1 MHDLYAKVSHR
12 RSVLVTALMC
22 LIAVSGFIGIS
33 RSRAWTQERAPRVQ
47 EEAQQVNVDAGQDDG
62 IQTQDEASRQFVVN
76 LTNNGSI
83 TAFNTAL
90 TENFN
95 TLATTP
101 ENTDVTWTDNS
112 TIPGWYSTR
121 TAYRPGTGSSN
132 TGAMYAFGSTS
143 SSDRALGSVC
153 SGSTGTIYYAARFIN
168 NTGSAIQ
175 ALNVS
180 YTGEQWRNGGNTTQ
194 HALTF
199 EYQVAPA
206 GTITD
211 ANTPSS
217 GWTGVSA
224 LTFTGPI
231 ATATAAALDGNNS
244 ANRVTGIS
252 SMITLNVP
260 NGQEVWLR
268 WVDVDNSGSDHGLA
282 VDDLSVTAVPP
293 VILPVPTCPSSPIT
307 VATGASATAPLSCS
321 DGDGVVTSVMIQS
334 VTPSNPGTFSITGF
348 TPAGSTG
355 GTATGTFNVGNT
367 TPAGNYTVT
376 LRWSNNDATPQT
388 ADCTFMVSVFQ
399 FTAINAI
406 QGTGNTSPVVGQ
418 SVTTEGI
425 VTGLRFNNG
434 FFLQTE
440 DALID
445 GDSNTSE
452 GIFVF
457 TSSAPPVAAAV
468 GNKVRVTGTVTEF
481 IPSADPFQLSVTQLT
496 SPTVVQLS
504 TGNPLPTPIAISS
517 INGAGPVDQLEKY
530 ESMRVTFASLK
541 VCAPTAGSLTES
553 SATSSTV
560 GSNNTGVFAAVIN
573 DGTPR
578 PFREPGIEDPEPAP
592 PGFTIPPLPRWD
604 GNQERIRV
612 DSEGQTGAL
621 PPIEVCTGA
630 IVSNLTGPLYYDFR
644 AYTLLPDPGARTI
657 TNNNC
662 AAIPVPTPGPTE
674 LTIGSAN
681 LQRFFNDVDDDES
694 ADPTGPIAE
703 PVLTTTA
710 YQGRLNKL
718 SLMVRNVMRSPDIIG
733 FQEVENIE
741 VLTDI
746 ANKINADL
754 DQPGLYSAFLEE
766 GNDVGGIDV
775 GFLVNKNKIE
785 ILNVTQEGL
794 DEVLVNPD
802 TTTDPLNDRP
812 SLVLEARL
820 KATNYKI
827 TVINN
832 HLRSLNGINSTAAG
846 PNGWPTGGERVRAK
860 RKAQAEYTANLVQ
873 ARIDANPSER
883 IILIGDFNAFQFNDG
898 FVDTIGT
905 IKGTPTPATM
915 VTASSPDLVNPD
927 LTNLIDFEDPAERYS
942 FVFGGHAQT
951 LDHALVTPNL
961 LTDFVRINHGRNNS
975 DFPEGPTYRNDFNR
989 SERLSDHDPLVVAF
1003 DASSVQNALLYVA
1016 DTSNNRIQKFD
1027 GTAWSVVGA
1036 GGTGALIGQFRLPE
1050 AVAASPDGQA
1060 LYVADTGNNRIQ
1072 YSLDG
1077 GVTWMLF
1084 AGFGTSLNQVKGPQG
1099 LVLDTQGNLY
1109 VSDTLNNRILRFNG
1123 GVPGTG
1129 VPLTATNFVSS
1140 PRGLAIDK
1148 DFNLFVTDHN
1158 NSRILKLATANA
1170 TPTVSTLASVGSGLN
1185 QVRNPEGVALDD
1197 AGNVFVADKGNN
1209 RILQFVGGV
1218 PGPALV
1224 MASIGSS
1231 FGQVR
1236 APEGV
1241 TITGFNGGPLNG
1253 VALVVS
1259 DTANNRI
1266 VGTVDGVT
1274 WVKVGDPFGGV
1285 GTQVGLFRSPSKIK

>member
-1 MHDLYAKVSHR
+1 MLYNGSGG
-12 RSVLVTALMC
+12 VTYDTDALTGM
-22 LIAVSGFIGIS
+22 IPNQSNGFGTISLSYPTNGI
-33 RSRAWTQERAPRVQ
+33 QNGPP
-47 EEAQQVNVDAGQDDG
+47 DG
-62 IQTQDEASRQFVVN
+62 IALVNPSSVVVQF
-76 LTNNGSI
+76 LSYEGSFTATNGPANGMTSVDIGVSENGSE
-83 TAFNTAL
+83 AVGMSL
-90 TENFN
+90 Q
-95 TLATTP
+95 LM
-101 ENTDVTWTDNS
+101 
-112 TIPGWYSTR
+112 
-121 TAYRPGTGSSN
+121 GTG
-132 TGAMYAFGSTS
+132 
-143 SSDRALGSVC
+143 VC
-153 SGSTGTIYYAARFIN
+153 YESFTW
-168 NTGSAIQ
+168 
-175 ALNVS
+175 VS
-180 YTGEQWRNGGNTTQ
+180 
-194 HALTF
+194 
-199 EYQVAPA
+199 P
-206 GTITD
+206 
-211 ANTPSS
+211 
-217 GWTGVSA
+217 
-224 LTFTGPI
+224 
-231 ATATAAALDGNNS
+231 ATATPGAVNNS
-244 ANRVTGIS
+244 QTFGC
-252 SMITLNVP
+252 
-260 NGQEVWLR
+260 G
-268 WVDVDNSGSDHGLA
+268 A
-282 VDDLSVTAVPP
+282 VNAP
-293 VILPVPTCPSSPIT
+293 IVPTCPTTVSADFGVGTTAMVSATDSDSIVNGASITSTPVPGITLGSIVAAGTDGGTLTAVLTVSAATAAGTYPVTITYTNNESQMATCNIT
-307 VATGASATAPLSCS
+307 VT
-321 DGDGVVTSVMIQS
+321 VVQVIPIHMIQG
-334 VTPSNPGTFSITGF
+334 P
-348 TPAGSTG
+348 
-355 GTATGTFNVGNT
+355 
-367 TPAGNYTVT
+367 
-376 LRWSNNDATPQT
+376 
-388 ADCTFMVSVFQ
+388 
-399 FTAINAI
+399 
-406 QGTGNTSPVVGQ
+406 GNTSPLTG

-425 VTGLRFNNG
+425 VTAIRFNNG

-440 DALID
+440 DAFID
-445 GDSNTSE
+445 ADPDTSQ

-457 TSSAPPVAAAV
+457 TNTAPPGTAAV

-481 IPSADPFQLSVTQLT
+481 TPSADPFQLSVTQLT
-496 SPTVVQLS
+496 SPMVMQLS

-541 VCAPTAGSLTES
+541 VCAPTAGFLTES
-553 SATSSTV
+553 NATSSTV
-560 GSNNTGVFAAVIN
+560 GSSNTGVFAAVIN

-612 DSEGQTGAL
+612 DSEGQMGAL

-657 TNNNC
+657 TNNDC
-662 AAIPVPTPGPTE
+662 AAIPVPIPGPNE

-681 LQRFFNDVDDDES
+681 LQRFFNDVADDES
-694 ADPTGPIAE
+694 GDPTGEIDE
-703 PVLTTTA
+703 PVLTMTA

-718 SLMVRNVMRSPDIIG
+718 SLMVRNVMNSPDIIG

-746 ANKINADL
+746 ANKINSDL

-775 GFLVNKNKIE
+775 GFLVNKSKIE

-812 SLVLEARL
+812 SLVLEARV

-873 ARIDANPSER
+873 ARIDANPGER
-883 IILIGDFNAFQFNDG
+883 IILVGDFNAFQFNDG
-898 FVDTIGT
+898 FVDSIGT
-905 IKGTPTPATM
+905 IKGTPTPASM

-961 LTDFVRINHGRNNS
+961 LDDFVRINHGRNNS
-975 DFPEGPTYRNDFNR
+975 DFPEGPTFRNDFNR

-1027 GTAWSVVGA
+1027 GTTWSVVGT
-1036 GGTGALIGQFRLPE
+1036 GGTGSLIGQFRLPE

-1099 LVLDTQGNLY
+1099 LVLDTLGNLY

-1158 NSRILKLATANA
+1158 NSRILKLTGADA
-1170 TPTVSTLASVGSGLN
+1170 TPTVSTLASVGSGLS

-1231 FGQVR
+1231 LGQVR

-1241 TITGFNGGPLNG
+1241 TIAGFNGGPLNG
-1253 VALVVS
+1253 IALVVS

-1266 VGTVDGVT
+1266 VATVDGVT
-1274 WVKVGDPFGGV
+1274 WAKVGDPFGGV
-1285 GTQVGLFRSPSKIK
+1285 GTQIGLFRSPSKIK

>member
-1 MHDLYAKVSHR
+1 MTLTQLRLDER
-12 RSVLVTALMC
+12 RSGTGIRTWSVRSSLDAFATDL
-22 LIAVSGFIGIS
+22 AVF
-33 RSRAWTQERAPRVQ
+33 
-47 EEAQQVNVDAGQDDG
+47 NVPDDTNTRTD
-62 IQTQDEASRQFVVN
+62 QTINLGAAFMNLTSSVEFRIYGYLAEAS
-76 LTNNGSI
+76 GG
-83 TAFNTAL
+83 
-90 TENFN
+90 
-95 TLATTP
+95 
-101 ENTDVTWTDNS
+101 TWRVDN
-112 TIPGWYSTR
+112 IDID
-121 TAYRPGTGSSN
+121 
-132 TGAMYAFGSTS
+132 GSTC
-143 SSDRALGSVC
+143 G
-153 SGSTGTIYYAARFIN
+153 GG
-168 NTGSAIQ
+168 
-175 ALNVS
+175 
-180 YTGEQWRNGGNTTQ
+180 GGN
-194 HALTF
+194 
-199 EYQVAPA
+199 
-206 GTITD
+206 
-211 ANTPSS
+211 
-217 GWTGVSA
+217 
-224 LTFTGPI
+224 
-231 ATATAAALDGNNS
+231 AA
-244 ANRVTGIS
+244 I
-252 SMITLNVP
+252 
-260 NGQEVWLR
+260 
-268 WVDVDNSGSDHGLA
+268 
-282 VDDLSVTAVPP
+282 
-293 VILPVPTCPSSPIT
+293 VPTCPASLNVDFGVGGTAMVS
-307 VATGASATAPLSCS
+307 ATDTDSIVNGASITSTPVAGITLGSIVAAGTDGGTLTAVLNVSGATAP
-321 DGDGVVTSVMIQS
+321 
-334 VTPSNPGTFSITGF
+334 
-348 TPAGSTG
+348 
-355 GTATGTFNVGNT
+355 
-367 TPAGNYTVT
+367 GNYTVT
-376 LRWSNNDATPQT
+376 ITYTNNESQMATCNI
-388 ADCTFMVSVFQ
+388 AVSVLQ
-399 FTAINAI
+399 IVPINMI
-406 QGTGNTSPVVGQ
+406 QGSGNTSPLVGQ
-418 SVTTEGI
+418 SVTTDGI
-425 VTGLRFNNG
+425 VTAIRFNNG
-434 FFLQTE
+434 FFVQTE

-457 TSSAPPVAAAV
+457 TSSAPPVAATV

-481 IPSADPFQLSVTQLT
+481 TPAADPFQLSVTQLT
-496 SPTVVQLS
+496 SPMVMQLS
-504 TGNPLPTPIAISS
+504 TGNPLPAAISITS

-541 VCAPTAGSLTES
+541 VCAPTAGFLTES

-578 PFREPGIEDPEPAP
+578 PFREEGIEAPEPAP

-662 AAIPVPTPGPTE
+662 AAIPVPTPAPTE

-785 ILNVTQEGL
+785 ILNVIQEGL
-794 DEVLVNPD
+794 DEVLINPD

-812 SLVLEARL
+812 SLVLEARV

-873 ARIDANPSER
+873 ARIDNNPNER
-883 IILIGDFNAFQFNDG
+883 IVLVGDFNAFQFNDG

-905 IKGTPTPATM
+905 IKGTPTPASM

-951 LDHALVTPNL
+951 LDHALVTPSL

-975 DFPEGPTYRNDFNR
+975 DFPEGPTFRNDFNR

-1016 DTSNNRIQKFD
+1016 DTANNRIQKFD
-1027 GTAWSVVGA
+1027 GTAWSVVGT
-1036 GGTGALIGQFRLPE
+1036 GGTGSLIGQFRLPE

-1084 AGFGTSLNQVKGPQG
+1084 AGFGTSLNQVKAPQG

-1158 NSRILKLATANA
+1158 NSRVLKLATANA
-1170 TPTVSTLASVGSGLN
+1170 TPTVSTLASVGSGLS

-1231 FGQVR
+1231 LGQVR

-1241 TITGFNGGPLNG
+1241 TITGFNGGPLTG
-1253 VALVVS
+1253 IALVVS

-1274 WVKVGDPFGGV
+1274 WSKVGDPFGGV
-1285 GTQVGLFRSPSKIK
+1285 GTQIGLFRSPSKIK